1 MIGLLH
7 RLVFM
12 IKTKVFFINI
22 HVRISTC
29 TNLGT
34 NLKRILNTTITICFI
49 HKSFNFRIYHVS
61 SLWKYIQFFF
71 YIQTKESSVRYMLTL
86 IAVCTPYLLI
96 FIVSVWRS
104 LFGNIPFPSIFSILT
119 VCGKIK
125 DKHLGFSIVTLTLT

>member
-1 MIGLLH
+1 MMIGLLH

-12 IKTKVFFINI
+12 IKMKVFFVYI
-22 HVRISTC
+22 HVCNS

-34 NLKRILNTTITICFI
+34 NLKKDPNTTITICFI
-49 HKSFNFRIYHVS
+49 QSFNFVIYLVS
-61 SLWKYIQFFF
+61 SLWKYILIFF

-104 LFGNIPFPSIFSILT
+104 LFGNIPFPSIFSIIT

-125 DKHLGFSIVTLTLT
+125 DKHSGFSIVTLTLT